1 MALSITNYNNRF
13 KIKGI
18 LTKRQISEF
27 QEAFKHVFEANNAIT
42 LNIEGL
48 EKIDRYGVNALAQLH
63 NEALNKNKRVSII
76 GGNACKELFDYFKRE
91 EAA

>member
-18 LTKRQISEF
+18 LTKKSIAEF
-27 QEAFKHVFEANNAIT
+27 QEAFRYVFETNDAIT
-42 LNIEGL
+42 ISLEGL
-48 EKIDRYGVNALAQLH
+48 EKIDRYGVNALAMLH
-63 NEALNKNKRVSII
+63 NEALIKNKRLSII
-76 GGNACKELFDYFKRE
+76 GYGCKELYDYFKSE